1 MRFSSQGERRNAAG
15 PGVRG
20 GCRVTGIPTVTVD
33 LFKGIKNEGSQS
45 SGIP

>member
-1 MRFSSQGERRNAAG
+1 MRVSSQGERRNAAG

-33 LFKGIKNEGSQS
+33 LFNGIKNEGSQS